1 MKPIDHQNSCG
12 DQSTSGTNGAQE
24 LPEMPLDA
32 AEACKLFGLKRSAS
46 SSVKLK
52 AIARVANV
60 FFRASELILSDA
72 ER

>member
-1 MKPIDHQNSCG
+1 MKPINQNRVGCK
-12 DQSTSGTNGAQE
+12 DTSGPNGAQG

-32 AEACKLFGLKRSAS
+32 AEACKLFGLERSDPT
-46 SSVKLK
+46 SVKLR
-52 AIARVANV
+52 AIAKVAKL